1 MDRVRY
7 VKLSKASEVAG
18 WVKKK
23 HPLFFEYFNATQIS
37 KRRKQRVYDCS
48 QCKQRMKQ
56 VTNCAFETLSDK
68 QKETITN
75 SIFKI
80 RCALSVQ
87 IGCIKLIKCGSED
100 IYNATKDFC
109 FMFSF

>member
-1 MDRVRY
+1 MRY
-7 VKLSKASEVAG
+7 VKLSKESEVAG
-18 WVKKK
+18 CIEKK
-23 HPLFFEYFNATQIS
+23 HPLFFKYFNATQMS
-37 KRRKQRVYDCS
+37 KRRTQSVYDCS
-48 QCKQRMKQ
+48 QCKQKMKQ

-68 QKETITN
+68 QKEIITN

-80 RCALSVQ
+80 R
-87 IGCIKLIKCGSED
+87 CGSED